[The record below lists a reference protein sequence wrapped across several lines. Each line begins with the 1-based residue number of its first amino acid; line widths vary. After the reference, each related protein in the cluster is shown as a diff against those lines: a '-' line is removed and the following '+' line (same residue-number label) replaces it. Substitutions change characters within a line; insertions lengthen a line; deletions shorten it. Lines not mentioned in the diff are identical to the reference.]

1 MASTDRLQFPFDLH
15 DKLMRLLDLSVLHD
29 LVLDLSFPQ
38 YVVPADALRGRARPS
53 ALSVCIGLA
62 AFRPDRAVLHRGSVP
77 IDADVMHATGY
88 IAIRT
93 PLAERS
99 PPNRLLH
106 RVTRAVE
113 AKAEGR
119 PDAEA
124 VGPACQARVGPAI
137 GHAWTC
143 GMVIRRLR
151 GSGQR
156 LHLSPRY
163 SGASNR
169 MDDRGMPGVASN

>member
-38 YVVPADALRGRARPS
+38 YVVPADALRGRARPR
-53 ALSVCIGLA
+53 ALSVCVGLA

-93 PLAERS
+93 PLAES
-99 PPNRLLH
+99 IAAEPP
-106 RVTRAVE
+106 VTPCYT
-113 AKAEGR
+113 GR
-119 PDAEA
+119 
-124 VGPACQARVGPAI
+124 
-137 GHAWTC
+137 
-143 GMVIRRLR
+143 
-151 GSGQR
+151 
-156 LHLSPRY
+156 
-163 SGASNR
+163 
-169 MDDRGMPGVASN
+169 